1 MRDATLGSDTI
12 SCPFAA
18 LGLPEKTAASH
29 MFGIAQLY
37 GDWKI
42 DTLEKTITWCILHR
56 AMRMTDPDRRHVQKW
71 RQVREK
77 QGKQTKESG
86 VIGRNKRRRDESVA
100 DLKELMTAAP
110 TSVEIHA
117 AVMRKRVRARRLVED
132 ALEAAKQKRS
142 DFSGQ

>member
-1 MRDATLGSDTI
+1 M
-12 SCPFAA
+12 
-18 LGLPEKTAASH
+18 
-29 MFGIAQLY
+29 
-37 GDWKI
+37 
-42 DTLEKTITWCILHR
+42 
-56 AMRMTDPDRRHVQKW
+56 
-71 RQVREK
+71 
-77 QGKQTKESG
+77 
-86 VIGRNKRRRDESVA
+86 IGRNKRRRDESVA